1 MPFPSFIFAFL
12 QKRSSIFSLNN
23 NEISNGMED
32 AFISITEQRR
42 TGQMKTQTAKK
53 GLYLGATAGLILFIV
68 IGLLPSSFVGGVL
81 GLKIA
86 SYVLGTAVESAL
98 ISRAVVG
105 IAMVTGVL
113 VTGLVFVVGTSLI
126 GWAIANINLAARLRR
141 LQGSV

>member
-1 MPFPSFIFAFL
+1 
-12 QKRSSIFSLNN
+12 
-23 NEISNGMED
+23 
-32 AFISITEQRR
+32 
-42 TGQMKTQTAKK
+42 MKTQTAKK
-53 GLYLGATAGLILFIV
+53 GLYIGATAGLILFML

-86 SYVLGTAVESAL
+86 SHVVGTAVETAL
-98 ISRAVVG
+98 LSRAVVG
-105 IAMVTGVL
+105 ISMVIGVM